1 MKILIVHNNYGKY
14 SGEEAVVDKMADMLT
29 SHGHEVAFYRRTT
42 EGVRESAVGKIK
54 GFLSGIYSSSGV
66 RGMRDALRRERPDI
80 VNVHN
85 LYPFISPAALFE
97 CKKAGVPV
105 VMTIHNFRLICPT
118 GLFMRD
124 GLPCEVCLE
133 RGNEWSCVRYNCE
146 CNRLKSIGYT
156 LRNVYAR
163 WTGAYRKNVAA
174 FACIT
179 DFQRQKLIAA
189 GYEAERVTVIPNGI
203 DAPTSYDLTGGNYVA
218 YIGRLSYEKG
228 YDLLIE
234 VARRNPS
241 IPFRFAGAK
250 REQSDMEIP
259 GNVEFMGYLQKEELS
274 DFICHSRFVVMP
286 SRCYEGFPMAILE
299 AACYGKPTIGPAHG
313 GFTEIIGRGEQA
325 IGALF
330 DPNSLDDLERKVVS
344 LWNRPDE
351 IARLGEKAF
360 EKLKREYSSEVIY
373 QKWDNLFQKL
383 IWNNYA
389 RTI

>member
-1 MKILIVHNNYGKY
+1 MKVLIVHNNYGKY

-29 SHGHEVAFYRRTT
+29 SQGHEVAFYRRTT

-54 GFLSGIYSSSGV
+54 GFLSGIYSPSGV
-66 RGMRDALRRERPDI
+66 RGMWDALRRERPDI

-97 CKKAGVPV
+97 CKKSGVPV

-179 DFQRQKLIAA
+179 DFQRQKLIVA

-325 IGALF
+325 IGDLF
-330 DPNSLDDLERKVVS
+330 EPNNFDDLEQKVVS
-344 LWNRPDE
+344 LWTRPDE

-383 IWNNYA
+383 IKE
-389 RTI
+389 

>member
-1 MKILIVHNNYGKY
+1 
-14 SGEEAVVDKMADMLT
+14 
-29 SHGHEVAFYRRTT
+29 
-42 EGVRESAVGKIK
+42 
-54 GFLSGIYSSSGV
+54 
-66 RGMRDALRRERPDI
+66 MRDALRRERPDV

-97 CKKAGVPV
+97 CKKSGVPV

-146 CNRLKSIGYT
+146 YSRLKSIGYT

-203 DAPTSYDLTGGNYVA
+203 DAPASYDLTGGNYVA

-325 IGALF
+325 IGDLF
-330 DPNSLDDLERKVVS
+330 EPNNLDDLERKVVS

-383 IWNNYA
+383 IKE
-389 RTI
+389 